1 MLVALTLSLSLSY
14 TADNLVKKE
23 TWALALVGSLTAFLI
38 LSLVAI
44 HRLPQSPQQLA
55 FKVILFIQ
63 VILLLQLLNVS
74 FMIVWIQVPLVPLL
88 PALSIFINAYL
99 MVNMRM
105 VTWVQYSIYMAIGK
119 LKRKSTVFVLDLN
132 SNFSLLSVLSGLS
145 VYIVYGWRNSKEET
159 RMQGKYDVNY
169 DVK

>member
-1 MLVALTLSLSLSY
+1 M
-14 TADNLVKKE
+14 
-23 TWALALVGSLTAFLI
+23 
-38 LSLVAI
+38 
-44 HRLPQSPQQLA
+44 
-55 FKVILFIQ
+55 
-63 VILLLQLLNVS
+63 
-74 FMIVWIQVPLVPLL
+74 
-88 PALSIFINAYL
+88 INAYL

-119 LKRKSTVFVLDLN
+119 LKREKTNSFVLNLN
-132 SNFSLLSVLSGLS
+132 SNYLLAPLLSGLS

>member
-1 MLVALTLSLSLSY
+1 
-14 TADNLVKKE
+14 
-23 TWALALVGSLTAFLI
+23 
-38 LSLVAI
+38 
-44 HRLPQSPQQLA
+44 
-55 FKVILFIQ
+55 
-63 VILLLQLLNVS
+63 
-74 FMIVWIQVPLVPLL
+74 
-88 PALSIFINAYL
+88 

-119 LKRKSTVFVLDLN
+119 LKRKKTILVLNLN
-132 SNFSLLSVLSGLS
+132 SNYLLASFLSGLS